1 MGHHTHVYLLTGFLG
16 SGKTTL
22 LNRMTRALPAGLK
35 TLVLMNEFGD
45 ICVDGALVEKRGLA
59 MIEISRGSIFCA
71 CVKSDFLKAL
81 VEIHQDIQPD
91 LLIIESTGVANPKD
105 LLRNLSL
112 PLFAGRFVV
121 RDRICVLDA
130 ANFTAV
136 YQAFQSVAD
145 QIAASNLFVL
155 NKTDLADPE
164 EVRRIEA
171 IVAGL
176 VASPTL
182 FKTCH
187 ARIPFDWLED
197 VPTGAEG
204 KADKTAPAPGRITA
218 IQETLASAMRDPD
231 AQDTPSDAMV
241 SFLMAWQGGSADALR
256 RLLTT
261 APSGLA
267 RAKGFLNLQGRNMLL
282 NWSINQFELEEMDF
296 SAEQAALC
304 GQIVFILR
312 QEHEK
317 LIMRHL
323 RAGGYLAP
331 LSVQRPM
338 GIMAAMQTPF

>member
-1 MGHHTHVYLLTGFLG
+1 MGEQTHVYLLTGFLG

-22 LNRMTRALPAGLK
+22 LNRMTQALPAGLK

-45 ICVDGALVEKRGLA
+45 ICVDGALVENRDLA

-81 VEIHQDIQPD
+81 VKIHQEIQPD
-91 LLIIESTGVANPKD
+91 LLIIESTGVANPGD
-105 LLRNLSL
+105 LLRNLAL
-112 PLFAGRFVV
+112 PLFTDRFVV
-121 RDRICVLDA
+121 QDRICVLDA

-155 NKTDLADPE
+155 NKTDLADPQE
-164 EVRRIEA
+164 IERIEA
-171 IVAGL
+171 ILAEHVED
-176 VASPTL
+176 PKL
-182 FKTCH
+182 FKTKH
-187 ARIPFDWLED
+187 ARIPFDWLD
-197 VPTGAEG
+197 KVLAGVEG
-204 KADKTAPAPGRITA
+204 RGEKMLTPPGQSAA
-218 IQETLASAMRDPD
+218 IEEAIAAAMRDPE

-267 RAKGFLNLQGRNMLL
+267 RAKGFLELEGRSLLL
-282 NWSINQFELEEMDF
+282 NWSINHFQLDEIDF
-296 SAEQAALC
+296 TTGQAALS
-304 GQIVFILR
+304 GKIVFILG
-312 QEHEK
+312 QAHEAE
-317 LIMRHL
+317 IMRHL
-323 RAGGYLAP
+323 QTGGYLTP

-338 GIMAAMQTPF
+338 GIMAAMQSP